1 MRLSR
6 YRRSFRLQV
15 QGGPTISVFLA
26 FGVRFA
32 VVSGTDPEPLVD
44 DDVKLLTEKMLL
56 SADLLLICFKR
67 YQIKSK

>member
-1 MRLSR
+1 MAKITQAGQGISAPKAGP
-6 YRRSFRLQV
+6 RSL
-15 QGGPTISVFLA
+15 FLA
-26 FGVRFA
+26 FGLRRTFWL
-32 VVSGTDPEPLVD
+32 SGTDPEPLD